1 MMRATAAW
9 LTALGF
15 KVSDINGTTIGIVLD
30 DPDALQSSARK
41 LVGELVARGVS
52 VAPCGAPGVC
62 VDGFFDPVAGAASL
76 ALMGLDDALL
86 ADPTSLR
93 AVEFGVEIRG
103 DRYLVAGAWR
113 RDPPRLDVHGVLR
126 VRDGVSL
133 DEVDF
138 VDLVHDADAAEAV
151 SAAAEA
157 ACQR

>member
-1 MMRATAAW
+1 MMRATVEW
-9 LTALGF
+9 LTSLGH
-15 KVSDINGTTIGIVLD
+15 KVSDVNGTTIGIVLD
-30 DPDALQSSARK
+30 DPDALQATARQ
-41 LVGELVARGVS
+41 LVSELVARGVA

-86 ADPTSLR
+86 ADPTGLR
-93 AVEFGVEIRG
+93 PVEFGVDIRG

-113 RDPPRLDVHGVLR
+113 REPPRLDVHGVLR

-138 VDLVHDADAAEAV
+138 VELVRDAEAAEAV

-157 ACQR
+157 ACLR